1 MGGGGG
7 YEVQKLEKKLW
18 SVLSKNSKNINLE
31 FSKIEELVKS
41 YQKWAWYNQLFG
53 DTKRYFFFDGK

>member
-1 MGGGGG
+1 M
-7 YEVQKLEKKLW
+7 EKKLW
-18 SVLSKNSKNINLE
+18 SVLSRNSKNINLE

-53 DTKRYFFFDGK
+53 DTKRSFFFDGE